1 MAKDTQQSIGRKI
14 TLVVLSAVVASVM
27 SATSFFL
34 WRQTSDALQIRE
46 AQVTATAY
54 VFASVISEHVKNN
67 DRTQTLIALRAIGK
81 MPSVPYAVVSKADG
95 TVLAVL
101 GTAIILSHK
110 KTAVIKAETEQI
122 KEQGKNKQ
130 SGKKLQTKSV
140 FSLINSTTLP
150 VSVPVINGGQKVGT
164 LLMLTDVS
172 DLRQRLID
180 GFFMA
185 AVAVVFAG
193 LLGMLIASR
202 MKRRITQPIKGL
214 ASAMTQVRKTHDFST
229 RVDRQS
235 NDETGQLVDAF
246 NDMLAHISDRDEKL
260 AHHRETLEQTVEER
274 TRELSVAKTHAEQAN
289 MAKSDFLATMSHE
302 IRTPMN
308 GVMVMAELLA
318 GANLMPR
325 QQRYAEVIVRSGQ
338 SLLTIINDIL
348 DLSKIE
354 AGKLDLEQVPI
365 SPAGIIDDVISLF
378 WQKASSKNV
387 DIASFV
393 GSDVPE
399 KISGDPVRLNQ
410 ILSNLVNNALKF
422 TETGYV
428 AISVRVVPDETLT
441 GKQMKLEFSVTDTG
455 IGIAKNKLASVFQE
469 FTQADQTTT
478 RKFGGTGLG
487 LSICKKIVAA
497 MDGFVDVESV
507 ENRGSRFFFEI
518 PVQVVQVADLVIDG
532 SNSQLKKAG
541 VFVDGFASKR
551 SFGSYL
557 NAAGVNVKLLE
568 REELVD
574 VHTMGLDAVFVCSG
588 AVKFI
593 PDRLDGVTKPTM
605 IAVSQLG
612 ESNAEDLI
620 RTGRVDDLIMRPVG
634 RNDMLAMIERLSIDA
649 PRGLEAISM
658 ATKGRAKLPQF
669 NGAKVLVADDNAVN
683 REVIIEV
690 LRQLGIQPD
699 VANDGLEAVNAWKGE
714 PFDLVFMDCSMPVLD
729 GYAATTQIRELEKSS
744 GRARTPVIALTA
756 HIAGDDS
763 EKWQNAG
770 MDDFI
775 TKPFTIKTIAERMG
789 MFLTEVEAIDEVE
802 AETAPNLAPVITTQ
816 ITPVIEPQVAPET
829 APLVVSATAPHVAPV
844 ATTTPQLQVTE
855 TQTVAVE
862 EAVATP
868 EHVVIEAPLV
878 ETNELPILSQT
889 VMDDLTDSGG
899 GSTDLLFR
907 VFDLFEDNAPQALK
921 DIETSSCQSDLLA
934 LADAAHGLKSMS
946 ANIGAKQVA
955 AACGELE
962 LAARLEK
969 EIDMGASLQKI
980 SQSLSTAL
988 NEIKAFKAA

>member
-1 MAKDTQQSIGRKI
+1 MAKNKHQSIGRKI

-27 SATSFFL
+27 TATSFFL

-46 AQVTATAY
+46 AQVRATAL

-81 MPSVPYAVVSKADG
+81 MPSVPYAVVSRTDG
-95 TVLAVL
+95 SVLAVL
-101 GTAIILSHK
+101 GTAIILSNQKNVK
-110 KTAVIKAETEQI
+110 KAKNNGS
-122 KEQGKNKQ
+122 GKNN
-130 SGKKLQTKSV
+130 KSV

-180 GFFMA
+180 GFLMA
-185 AVAVVFAG
+185 GIAVLLAG
-193 LLGMLIASR
+193 MIGMLIASR
-202 MKRRITQPIKGL
+202 MKGRITKPIKGL
-214 ASAMTQVRKTHDFST
+214 ATAMAQVQTTHDFST
-229 RVDRQS
+229 RVERQS

-246 NDMLAHISDRDEKL
+246 NEMLSHISDRDEKL
-260 AHHRETLEQTVEER
+260 AHHRETLEQTVQER
-274 TRELSVAKTHAEQAN
+274 THELSIAKTHAEEAN

-365 SPAGIIDDVISLF
+365 SPANIIDDVISLF

-399 KISGDPVRLNQ
+399 KITGDPVRLNQ

-428 AISVRVVPDETLT
+428 AISVRTVRDETST
-441 GKQMKLEFSVTDTG
+441 SKQMKLEFSVTDTG

-487 LSICKKIVAA
+487 LSICKKLVAA

-518 PVQVVQVADLVIDG
+518 PVEVVQAAAPVVDCRSSALR
-532 SNSQLKKAG
+532 KAAI
-541 VFVDGFASKR
+541 FVDGFASKR

-557 NAAGVNVKLLE
+557 NASGVNVKLLE
-568 REELVD
+568 REELGD
-574 VHTMGLDAVFVCSG
+574 VHSMGLDAVFVCSG
-588 AVKFI
+588 AVKLI
-593 PDRLDGVTKPTM
+593 PERIGGVKKPM
-605 IAVSQLG
+605 IVAVSQLG
-612 ESNAEDLI
+612 ESNAEDQI
-620 RTGRVDDLIMRPVG
+620 RSGRVDDLIMRPVG
-634 RNDMLAMIERLSIDA
+634 RRDMLEMIKRLA
-649 PRGLEAISM
+649 VGRPRGLEAISL
-658 ATKGRAKLPQF
+658 ASKDRAALPKF
-669 NGAKVLVADDNAVN
+669 DGARVLVADDNAVN

-699 VANDGLEAVNAWKGE
+699 VANDGQEAVNAWKAGA
-714 PFDLVFMDCSMPVLD
+714 FDLIFMDCSMPVLD
-729 GYAATTQIRELEKSS
+729 GYGATQKIRELEKTS
-744 GRARTPVIALTA
+744 GRARTPVVALTA

-775 TKPFTIKTIAERMG
+775 TKPFTIKTIAKCMG
-789 MFLTEVEAIDEVE
+789 QFLTEVVE
-802 AETAPNLAPVITTQ
+802 EQIVESAEPQLVEPQAGESKTVASPPREPAPVQQLAPIVQTAPVSD
-816 ITPVIEPQVAPET
+816 T
-829 APLVVSATAPHVAPV
+829 AI
-844 ATTTPQLQVTE
+844 VTE
-855 TQTVAVE
+855 KENQ
-862 EAVATP
+862 
-868 EHVVIEAPLV
+868 
-878 ETNELPILSQT
+878 LPVLSQD

-899 GSTDLLFR
+899 GSKDLLYR

-921 DIETSSCQSDLLA
+921 EIESSSAQDDLLA

-955 AACGELE
+955 AACDELE
-962 LAARLEK
+962 LAARMDK
-969 EIDMGASLQKI
+969 DIDVGASLQKI
-980 SQSLSTAL
+980 SQSLSAAL
-988 NEIKAFKAA
+988 NEIKNYKAA